1 MCMCYNTA
9 LMLPLNQQSIAS
21 LDSLLYSIPGFRER
35 LMHSELIAPRAAQYA
50 DPVELLPPIL
60 AAALQARGIT
70 RLYAHQSAALDA
82 ARSGAHCGIVTATA
96 SGKTLCYQL
105 AVLET
110 LLEDPANRAL
120 FLFPTKALAQDQL
133 RSLHNL
139 LGALDSTYLAT
150 ENTENTEN
158 KRAHKQTFVR
168 AVPSVASITAATLDG
183 DTPHSQRSMVRART
197 QIILSN
203 PDMLHRSVLPDHGRW
218 ASWLA
223 RLRFVVLDEAH
234 VYRGVFGTHVALI
247 MRRLQRLCA
256 HYGSAP
262 QFICCSATSANPE
275 EHLQAL
281 VGAPVTVINEDG
293 APQGRRQFVFWN
305 PPMIE
310 QPVASSRQSAGSRRS
325 QEYLQTAD
333 GQLPTGRRRSTNIE
347 AAQVLANLVRS
358 GVKTLCFTRTR
369 RGAELVLRYTREAL
383 EQTTDDRRLTPD
395 HLNASLVVSGQRSV
409 VSGLSSRVAAYRAG
423 YAIEDRRR
431 LEQAFMSGEILGLV
445 STNAL
450 ELGVDIGGVDA
461 VVISGFPGS
470 IASTWQQAGRAGRSQ
485 GESLAVL
492 VAQDD
497 PLDQFYM
504 RHPEQFFTRPHEHA
518 RVALSN
524 PYILRD
530 QLLCAAGELPL
541 HDADETWFGPTYVAL
556 RDFLLWRGDML
567 ELHDGRITSAANRPA
582 ADVNI
587 RTADGASVALRD
599 ADSGRTIEQLSASRA
614 PFEIYP
620 GAVYLHQGDSYVVNT
635 LNRAHADARRA
646 QVNYY
651 TQPREETDIE
661 IERVQQQRAVGPA
674 ALHLGVVQVTRF
686 ITGYRRKEHYT
697 EAVLSEHDLS
707 LPPQTFRTIAVWW
720 TVPEDVCR
728 RVEQACGGGHTGSP
742 VQDALHAMEH
752 AAIGLLPFFA
762 QCDRADIGGLS
773 IALHPETGAATIFV
787 YDGVPGGV
795 GIAQV
800 GYEQAEEWW
809 AQTRALLMDCPCAD
823 GCPACI
829 QSPKCGN
836 GNQHLSKAG
845 ALALASLLLGHAIPP
860 ADLRALRAEP
870 TSAVSAESTLA
881 DLRGRLQRVRATPA
895 GPRRAALLIALR
907 YRLATERDNAA
918 DDATRAMLTGMEEEA
933 AGL

>member
-1 MCMCYNTA
+1 
-9 LMLPLNQQSIAS
+9 
-21 LDSLLYSIPGFRER
+21 
-35 LMHSELIAPRAAQYA
+35 MHSEPIAQRSAQHA
-50 DPVELLPPIL
+50 DPAEPLPPML
-60 AAALQARGIT
+60 SAALQAHGIT
-70 RLYAHQSAALDA
+70 QLYAHQAAALDA
-82 ARSGAHCGIVTATA
+82 ARSGAHSGIVTATA

-133 RSLHNL
+133 RSLNEL
-139 LGALDSTYLAT
+139 LAALEGLHIAT
-150 ENTENTEN
+150 ANTENAEN
-158 KRAHKQTFVR
+158 KRMHKQISAR
-168 AVPSVASITAATLDG
+168 SVSSAASITAATLDG
-183 DTPHSQRSMVRART
+183 DTPRSQRSAVRART

-203 PDMLHRSVLPDHGRW
+203 PDMLHRSILPDHGRW

-275 EHLQAL
+275 EHLEAL

-310 QPVASSRQSAGSRRS
+310 QGRRTPGERNSRLRSSFADASSES
-325 QEYLQTAD
+325 
-333 GQLPTGRRRSTNIE
+333 GRRRSTNIE
-347 AAQVLANLVRS
+347 AANVLANLVRS

-383 EQTTDDRRLTPD
+383 ENEGVELT
-395 HLNASLVVSGQRSV
+395 Q
-409 VSGLSSRVAAYRAG
+409 RVAAYRAG

-504 RHPEQFFTRPHEHA
+504 RHAEQFFTRPHEHA

-541 HDADETWFGPTYVAL
+541 HDADETWFGPTYIAL
-556 RDFLLWRGDML
+556 RDLLLRRGDML
-567 ELHDGRITSAANRPA
+567 ELHDGRVTSASNRPA

-614 PFEIYP
+614 AFEVYP

-635 LNRAHADARRA
+635 LNRAHADARRT

-661 IERVQQQRAVGPA
+661 IERVQQQRTVGPA
-674 ALHLGVVQVTRF
+674 TLHLGVVQVTRF
-686 ITGYRRKEHYT
+686 ITGYRRKEHYS

-728 RVEQACGGGHTGSP
+728 RVEQACSD

-800 GYEQAEEWW
+800 GFEQAEEWW

-845 ALALASLLLGHAIPP
+845 ALALASLLLGHALPP
-860 ADLRALRAEP
+860 TDLRALRAEP
-870 TSAVSAESTLA
+870 ISTVSAESILA
-881 DLRGRLQRVRATPA
+881 DMRGRLQRARATPA

-907 YRLATERDNAA
+907 YRLATERDHAA
-918 DDATRAMLTGMEEEA
+918 DDAMRAALTEMAEEA
-933 AGL
+933 AEL